1 MWQETALHLAV
12 KHGHES
18 IVKHLLEI
26 GADIHA
32 TDHVRSYRLACD
44 SHVFVV
50 SDLDLDGTLLYID
63 LINLILLLLYTAC
76 IDYIVVLFCL
86 IFSSIYALFFTLF
99 LKLVTLT

>member
-1 MWQETALHLAV
+1 MLQETALHLAV
-12 KHGHES
+12 RHGHES

-50 SDLDLDGTLLYID
+50 LNLDLFLVYMYMNFFKNSLLFIFHY
-63 LINLILLLLYTAC
+63 LII
-76 IDYIVVLFCL
+76 
-86 IFSSIYALFFTLF
+86 
-99 LKLVTLT
+99 